1 MRILAALGLSLLV
14 VAPIAWW
21 SARAV
26 ARPLRLLAHAAEHLK
41 IGPGAQPIPERGPV
55 ELRKVANSL
64 NRMQQR
70 LQRYAQA
77 RISMLAAIA
86 HDLRTPLTGLR
97 LSAELAPESARARM
111 VADIH
116 RMDAMIGQ
124 ALDFV
129 RDETVTEPAEPLDL
143 AALAKTCVDEAARR
157 GGNVHLILR
166 EPVVVSGGRIALIR
180 AIGNLI
186 ENAVRY
192 GTRAEVDVTR
202 QNDHAQLTVSDQGPG
217 IAEKSLEQVFEPY
230 YRLEPSRSAATGG
243 FGLGLA
249 STRSIIE
256 AHGGNVRL
264 RNRPQAG

>member
-1 MRILAALGLSLLV
+1 MLV
-14 VAPIAWW
+14 
-21 SARAV
+21 
-26 ARPLRLLAHAAEHLK
+26 
-41 IGPGAQPIPERGPV
+41 
-55 ELRKVANSL
+55 SL
-64 NRMQQR
+64 NRIFSPPGNR
-70 LQRYAQA
+70 
-77 RISMLAAIA
+77 
-86 HDLRTPLTGLR
+86 
-97 LSAELAPESARARM
+97 
-111 VADIH
+111 
-116 RMDAMIGQ
+116 
-124 ALDFV
+124 
-129 RDETVTEPAEPLDL
+129 L

-166 EPVVVSGGRIALIR
+166 ERVVVSGGRIALIR

-264 RNRPQAG
+264 RNRPQGGLIAIVLLPLHRD

>member
-1 MRILAALGLSLLV
+1 MPNSSALLRGFTTGTPLGVSAPSIIARRTSATPSAGLSEKSFAARLATCGLAMLV
-14 VAPIAWW
+14 
-21 SARAV
+21 
-26 ARPLRLLAHAAEHLK
+26 
-41 IGPGAQPIPERGPV
+41 
-55 ELRKVANSL
+55 SL
-64 NRMQQR
+64 NRIFSPPGNR
-70 LQRYAQA
+70 
-77 RISMLAAIA
+77 
-86 HDLRTPLTGLR
+86 
-97 LSAELAPESARARM
+97 
-111 VADIH
+111 
-116 RMDAMIGQ
+116 
-124 ALDFV
+124 
-129 RDETVTEPAEPLDL
+129 L

-264 RNRPQAG
+264 RNRPQGGLIAIVLLPLHRD